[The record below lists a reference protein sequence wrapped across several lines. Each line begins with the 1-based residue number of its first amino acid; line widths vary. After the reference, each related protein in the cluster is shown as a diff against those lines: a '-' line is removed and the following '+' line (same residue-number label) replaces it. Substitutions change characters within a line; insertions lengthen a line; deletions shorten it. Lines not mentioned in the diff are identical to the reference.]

1 MDEQVQKA
9 GRRSFLKAAGVLAA
23 GTAAGCTLETRP
35 PASAPAS
42 AATERETGF
51 DRTLLSAVGHAV
63 LPEELGAQG
72 MAVAIDRFVAW
83 IDAYEPV
90 AEEMHGYGYADI
102 RYLPPDP
109 APGWRAQLAALDLLA
124 KRSKRK
130 PFARLTPVEQR
141 ELIAAALG
149 SEAGDR
155 LPAPLEARH
164 VALALLSHWA
174 SSADAWD
181 LALGAKVQPNTCRVL
196 GDANARPL
204 PIVGLRA

>member
-1 MDEQVQKA
+1 MDEQLPQT
-9 GRRSFLKAAGVLAA
+9 GRRSFLKTAGLLAA
-23 GTAAGCTLETRP
+23 STAAGCTLESHVP
-35 PASAPAS
+35 ESAPAS
-42 AATERETGF
+42 AARERETGF

-72 MAVAIDRFVAW
+72 TAVAIDRFVAW

-109 APGWRAQLAALDLLA
+109 APGWRAQLTALELLA
-124 KRSKRK
+124 RRSKRK
-130 PFARLTPVEQR
+130 PFARLTMPERR
-141 ELIAAALG
+141 ELISSALG
-149 SEAGDR
+149 GERSER
-155 LPAPLEARH
+155 LPAPLDARH
-164 VALALLSHWA
+164 VALALLAHWA

-196 GDANARPL
+196 GEANAPPL